1 MYLKFFALDF
11 LGYKYYNIGANKKNG
26 ESYELQGT

>member
-11 LGYKYYNIGANKKNG
+11 LRCKYYNINANKKNG
-26 ESYELQGT
+26 DCYEF